1 MVWLILN
8 YFVEVY
14 GSFGCFGYGDLDFV
28 KTKVKD
34 AAVSSDCFYNANF
47 PYYLFNEKLNT
58 LENVPKNTKLVV
70 CKADK
75 DYSMV

>member
-8 YFVEVY
+8 DFVEVY

-28 KTKVKD
+28 KTKVND
-34 AAVSSDCFYNANF
+34 AAVSSGCFYNAKF
-47 PYYLFNEKLNT
+47 PYSLFNEELST
-58 LENVPKNTKLVV
+58 LENRAKSTKLVV
-70 CKADK
+70 RKADK